1 MLEIEETCKIVG
13 RDPKSIKLIAVTKYV
28 STSRAIEAIRVG
40 IKHIGENR
48 SEGLKSK
55 RDAIKADVSWHFIG
69 SLQTRKVKE
78 ILDQV
83 DYIHSLDRLS
93 LAEEIQKRASSCIKC
108 FVQVNTSGEKTKQGL
123 AIEEV
128 DGFLNSIKDFDNLQ
142 VIGLM
147 TMAPYTNDEDI
158 IRNSFKEL
166 RLLRDLITNKNYKN
180 APCTFL
186 SMGMSN
192 DYKIAI
198 EEGATHIR
206 IGSLLVGEEI

>member
-1 MLEIEETCKIVG
+1 MLEIDETCKQVG
-13 RDPKSIKLIAVTKYV
+13 RDPKSIELIAVTKYV
-28 STSRAIEAIRVG
+28 SINRAQEAISAG

-48 SEGLKSK
+48 SEG
-55 RDAIKADVSWHFIG
+55 IKAKKEAISSNVSWHFIG

-78 ILDQV
+78 IINHV
-83 DYIHSLDRLS
+83 DYIHSLDRVT

-123 AIEEV
+123 EKDDVEE
-128 DGFLNSIKDFDNLQ
+128 FLNSIQQFDRIQ

-147 TMAPYTNDEDI
+147 TMAPYTNDEKI
-158 IRNSFKEL
+158 IRNCFKDL
-166 RLLRDLITNKNYKN
+166 KLLRDQIIKKNYIN

-206 IGSLLVGEEI
+206 IGSSLVGEEL